1 MLPSHDGILASTSHV
16 HTHVQHVCSMLLV
29 VSLSLQPE
37 LYDGIIVKVSSTADS
52 CGQLSHD
59 ASPSRPLHHTLSHP
73 LPSCA
78 LCVLAPLNAGDFA
91 QVMSV
96 AHASTGSA
104 PPRRAAMGDKVQ
116 PLRCRAL
123 TRLAGATSPDARALQ
138 VPFKGISFCFRV
150 TTPIFEAKLSAGG
163 ACTSLGYFAT
173 DVQAACA
180 YDDAVRS
187 AGRRVVNFPRPG
199 TDEVQAVRDETE
211 RATLKRLVA
220 EKAGAEGGTTSRGIS
235 PLPKRHAVAAPPS
248 EPPRKR
254 AAARFEA
261 QVKPEL
267 AAPVSPAPYMRR
279 PPHCISPAA
288 PVALDGASYEAA
300 AAAPGVKAES
310 PVACPSSPA
319 VRGVEEAAPAPQR
332 WRTMAM
338 KPEDLKPSCT

>member
-1 MLPSHDGILASTSHV
+1 
-16 HTHVQHVCSMLLV
+16 
-29 VSLSLQPE
+29 
-37 LYDGIIVKVSSTADS
+37 
-52 CGQLSHD
+52 
-59 ASPSRPLHHTLSHP
+59 
-73 LPSCA
+73 
-78 LCVLAPLNAGDFA
+78 
-91 QVMSV
+91 
-96 AHASTGSA
+96 
-104 PPRRAAMGDKVQ
+104 MGDKVQ

-138 VPFKGISFCFRV
+138 VPFKGVSFCFRV

-267 AAPVSPAPYMRR
+267 AAPVVSGAV
-279 PPHCISPAA
+279 HASPAA
-288 PVALDGASYEAA
+288 LQQSGRAGGVGWSVIRGRCGRSWCQGGVACGLSVVASGPRRRGGSARSAAMANDGYEARRPEA
-300 AAAPGVKAES
+300 VIHVGDGQTTDVQSACCGGLAAPTQLVR
-310 PVACPSSPA
+310 CPKHA
-319 VRGVEEAAPAPQR
+319 QR
-332 WRTMAM
+332 ISAGTHTAR
-338 KPEDLKPSCT
+338 L